1 MTSDADD
8 RAELRALARDTWGD
22 RGADLLMA
30 GLADTDLRKTED
42 RLLRRIDDVETRL
55 GARIDGVHTELKADI
70 GDLRGD
76 VGDLRAEFARLEGQ
90 FGDLRGDFGD
100 LRGEFAR
107 LEGQF
112 GDLRGD
118 FGDLRGDFG
127 RLEGR
132 VATEVAG
139 IRTELAAQTRALWF
153 AVVSTVVAI
162 AGIAFSAF
170 QLGAA

>member
-8 RAELRALARDTWGD
+8 RAELRALARDTWGE

-70 GDLRGD
+70 GDLRG
-76 VGDLRAEFARLEGQ
+76 EFARLEGQ
-90 FGDLRGDFGD
+90 FGD

-132 VATEVAG
+132 VATELAG